1 MYRWGVLLLIGLA
14 GMNDKNFDIIDYDFL
29 GRVMSLVLN
38 DEFYKNRNIGGAR
51 NSIYSAVK
59 HDKCFVH
66 RIDGEVVGYCT
77 WGFFTREEID
87 SDLWNGD
94 EVFARSESEDL
105 ILFFPKFQCRAG
117 RRDVIRFIRDIQQF
131 MWDNHPNVA
140 TAEGLRLYPDGSKR
154 DEKWHRKV
162 A

>member
-1 MYRWGVLLLIGLA
+1 M
-14 GMNDKNFDIIDYDFL
+14 DYDLL

-38 DEFYKNRNIGGAR
+38 DEFYKKLNIGSAR
-51 NSIYSAVK
+51 NSIYSAVE

-87 SDLWNGD
+87 SDLWSGD

-105 ILFFPKFQCRAG
+105 ILFFPEFQCRAS
-117 RRDVIRFIRDIQQF
+117 RRELIRFTRDVQLF
-131 MWDNHPNVA
+131 MWKNYPEVA
-140 TAEGLRLYPDGSKR
+140 FAEGLRSYSNGTRRSG
-154 DEKWHRKV
+154 KWHRKEV
-162 A
+162 

>member
-1 MYRWGVLLLIGLA
+1 MISNLFP
-14 GMNDKNFDIIDYDFL
+14 KNHAIL
-29 GRVMSLVLN
+29 GSIMSLVFN
-38 DEFYKNRNIGGAR
+38 DDFYNNHHISNIR
-51 NSIYSAVK
+51 NSIYRAVE

-66 RIDGEVVGYCT
+66 RVNGEILGYCT
-77 WGFFTREEID
+77 WGFFTRDEIER
-87 SDLWNGD
+87 DLWDGD
-94 EVFARSESEDL
+94 DVFSRDWSEDL

-117 RRDVIRFIRDIQQF
+117 RREVIRFIRDIQQF
-131 MWDNHPNVA
+131 MWDNYPNVA

>member
-1 MYRWGVLLLIGLA
+1 
-14 GMNDKNFDIIDYDFL
+14 
-29 GRVMSLVLN
+29 
-38 DEFYKNRNIGGAR
+38 
-51 NSIYSAVK
+51 
-59 HDKCFVH
+59 VH
-66 RIDGEVVGYCT
+66 RVDGEIVGYCT
-77 WGFFTREEID
+77 WGFFTRGEID
-87 SDLWNGD
+87 SDSWNGG

-117 RRDVIRFIRDIQQF
+117 RREVIRFIRDIQQF
-131 MWDNHPNVA
+131 MWDNYPNVA

>member
-1 MYRWGVLLLIGLA
+1 MISNLFP
-14 GMNDKNFDIIDYDFL
+14 KNHAIL
-29 GRVMSLVLN
+29 GSIMSLVFN
-38 DEFYKNRNIGGAR
+38 DDFYNNHHISNIR
-51 NSIYSAVK
+51 NSIYRAVE

-66 RIDGEVVGYCT
+66 RVNGEILGYCT
-77 WGFFTREEID
+77 WGFFTRDEIER
-87 SDLWNGD
+87 DLWNGD
-94 EVFARSESEDL
+94 DVFARNWSEDL

-117 RRDVIRFIRDIQQF
+117 RREVIRFIRDIQQF
-131 MWDNHPNVA
+131 MWDNYPNVA

>member
-1 MYRWGVLLLIGLA
+1 M
-14 GMNDKNFDIIDYDFL
+14 DYDLL

-38 DEFYKNRNIGGAR
+38 DNYYKNHSVLNVK
-51 NSIYSAVK
+51 NSVYRAIE

-66 RIDGEVVGYCT
+66 RVDGEVVGYCT
-77 WGFFTREEID
+77 WGFFTRVEID
-87 SDLWNGD
+87 NDLWDGD
-94 EVFARSESEDL
+94 EVFARSSGEV
-105 ILFFPKFQCRAG
+105 LFFPKFQCRAG
-117 RRDVIRFIRDIQQF
+117 RREVTSFIRSIQKHLS
-131 MWDNHPNVA
+131 DNHQNIA

>member
-1 MYRWGVLLLIGLA
+1 M
-14 GMNDKNFDIIDYDFL
+14 DYDLL

-38 DEFYKNRNIGGAR
+38 DNFYAKTPAWATR
-51 NSIYSAVK
+51 NSVYRAIE

-66 RIDGEVVGYCT
+66 RVDGEVVGYCT
-77 WGFFTREEID
+77 WGFFTRGEID
-87 SDLWNGD
+87 DDSWDGG
-94 EVFARSESEDL
+94 EVFARDWSEDL

-117 RRDVIRFIRDIQQF
+117 RRDVIKFIRDIQQF
-131 MWDNHPNVA
+131 MWDNHPEIA

>member
-1 MYRWGVLLLIGLA
+1 
-14 GMNDKNFDIIDYDFL
+14 MNYDLL
-29 GRVMSLVLN
+29 GRVMSLVFN
-38 DEFYKNRNIGGAR
+38 DDFYEKHSLFNVK
-51 NSIYSAVK
+51 NSIYRAVE

-66 RIDGEVVGYCT
+66 RVDGEVVGYCT

-87 SDLWNGD
+87 LNSWDGSD
-94 EVFARSESEDL
+94 VFARSASSEG